1 MENDPSWYTQRN
13 KKDGSRSRETNM
25 AWYDRLLGR
34 APIVDEEKLN
44 PAQYVISRN
53 EGMTIDSREVVTNY
67 RNAYEQLEIVN
78 RAVNMI
84 VDDVSEIP
92 FAIGEKIVG
101 TTNVLKNIRRS
112 KVDLLI
118 NKEPNPFQ
126 DVSAFKRNLIIDLL
140 IDGNIFIYFDG
151 AHLYHLPADKVRI
164 YTDDKT
170 YVERYSY
177 DNSIDYSP
185 DEIIHIKENSFNSIY
200 RGTPRLKPA
209 FRTMQLL
216 GSMRDFQ
223 DNFFKNGAVPGLV
236 LKSPNTLSEK
246 IKERMLQAWV
256 ARYNPKSGGRR
267 PLFLDGGLEVE
278 NLTEINFKELDFQ
291 EGIKSNERII
301 LEAMGIPSIL
311 MDGGNNANI
320 RPNHRLYYLETILPI
335 VKKVSCAL
343 ERFFGFSMSEDVTG
357 IPALQPELRDQAAYY
372 ATLVN
377 TGILSANEARE
388 ALGKEP
394 VDGFDE
400 PRVPAN
406 IAGSATNPEQGGR
419 PTEAAPS
426 EEE

>member
-1 MENDPSWYTQRN
+1 
-13 KKDGSRSRETNM
+13 M
-25 AWYDRLLGR
+25 AWYDRFIGR
-34 APIVDEEKLN
+34 ADVEDKLN

-84 VDDVSEIP
+84 VDDVSDIP
-92 FAIGEKIVG
+92 YQIGDQTIGINNIV
-101 TTNVLKNIRRS
+101 KNIRRS
-112 KVDLLI
+112 KVDVLV

-126 DVSAFKRNLIIDLL
+126 DINTFKRNLVIDLL

-151 AHLYHLPADKVRI
+151 AHLYHLPADKMTI
-164 YTDDKT
+164 YSDSDT
-170 YVERYSY
+170 YIEKFSY

-185 DEIIHIKENSFNSIY
+185 NEIIHIKENSFNSIY
-200 RGTPRLKPA
+200 RGVPRLKPA

-216 GSMRDFQ
+216 GSMRNFQ

-246 IKERMLQAWV
+246 IKERMLQAWSI
-256 ARYNPKSGGRR
+256 RYNPNTGGRR
-267 PLFLDGGLEVE
+267 PLILDGGLEVE
-278 NLTEINFKELDFQ
+278 PMSQVNFRELDFQ
-291 EGIKSNERII
+291 ESIKANERII
-301 LEAMGIPSIL
+301 LEAMGIPPIL
-311 MDGGNNANI
+311 LDGGNNANI
-320 RPNHRLYYLETILPI
+320 RPNHRLYYLETVMPI
-335 VKKVSCAL
+335 VRKIGYAL
-343 ERFFGFSMSEDVTG
+343 ERYFGFSLTEDVTG

-388 ALGKEP
+388 ALGKDP

-406 IAGSATNPEQGGR
+406 IAGSAANPEQGGR
-419 PTEAAPS
+419 PSEAAPS

>member
-1 MENDPSWYTQRN
+1 
-13 KKDGSRSRETNM
+13 M
-25 AWYDRLLGR
+25 AWYNRFLGG
-34 APIVDEEKLN
+34 DSEEKLN
-44 PAQYVISRN
+44 PSQYVISRN
-53 EGMTIDSREVVTNY
+53 EGMTVDSREIVTNY

-92 FAIGEKIVG
+92 FAVGEKIVG
-101 TTNVLKNIRRS
+101 TNNILKNIRRS
-112 KVDLLI
+112 KVDLLL
-118 NKEPNPFQ
+118 NVEPNPFQ
-126 DVSAFKRNLIIDLL
+126 DISAFKRNLIIDLL

-151 AHLYHLPADKVRI
+151 VHLYHLPADKVTI
-164 YTDDKT
+164 YTDDTT
-170 YVERYSY
+170 YVEKYSY

-185 DEIIHIKENSFNSIY
+185 NEIIHIKENSFNSIY
-200 RGTPRLKPA
+200 RGVPRLKPA

-216 GSMRDFQ
+216 ASMRDFQ

-278 NLTEINFKELDFQ
+278 NLTEVNFKELDFQ

-301 LEAMGIPSIL
+301 LEAMGIPPIL
-311 MDGGNNANI
+311 LDGGNNANI

-335 VKKVSCAL
+335 VKKLGYAL
-343 ERFFGFSMSEDVTG
+343 ERFFGFSLAEDVTG

-388 ALGKEP
+388 AIGKEP
-394 VDGFDE
+394 VEGFDE

-406 IAGSATNPEQGGR
+406 IAGSAVSPEQGGR
-419 PTEAAPS
+419 PQEAAPS

>member
-1 MENDPSWYTQRN
+1 
-13 KKDGSRSRETNM
+13 M
-25 AWYDRLLGR
+25 AWYDRFLGGNSK
-34 APIVDEEKLN
+34 EKLN
-44 PAQYVISRN
+44 PSQYVISRN
-53 EGMTIDSREVVTNY
+53 EGMTVDSREIVTNY

-84 VDDVSEIP
+84 VDDVAEIP
-92 FAIGEKIVG
+92 FAVGEKVLG
-101 TTNVLKNIRRS
+101 TTNVVKNIRRS
-112 KVDLLI
+112 KVDLLL

-126 DVSAFKRNLIIDLL
+126 DVSTFKRNLIIDLL

-151 AHLYHLPADKVRI
+151 AHMYHLPADKI
-164 YTDDKT
+164 TIHTDDKT
-170 YVERYSY
+170 YIERFSY

-185 DEIIHIKENSFNSIY
+185 NEIIHIKENSFNSIY
-200 RGTPRLKPA
+200 RGVPRLKPA
-209 FRTMQLL
+209 YRTMQLL
-216 GSMRDFQ
+216 SSMRNFQ

-246 IKERMLQAWV
+246 VKERMMRAWSI
-256 ARYNPKSGGRR
+256 RYNPTTGGKR
-267 PLFLDGGLEVE
+267 PLILDGGLEVDA
-278 NLTEINFKELDFQ
+278 LSKINFKELDFA
-291 EGIKSNERII
+291 ESIKSNERII
-301 LEAMGIPSIL
+301 LEAMGIPPIL

-320 RPNHRLYYLETILPI
+320 RPNHRLYYLETVLPV
-335 VKKVSCAL
+335 VKKVGYAL
-343 ERFFGFSMSEDVTG
+343 ERFFGFSLNEDVTG

-406 IAGSATNPEQGGR
+406 IAGSAVNPEQGGR
-419 PTEAAPS
+419 PEEAAPS

>member
-1 MENDPSWYTQRN
+1 
-13 KKDGSRSRETNM
+13 M

-34 APIVDEEKLN
+34 TPETEEKLN

-53 EGMTIDSREVVTNY
+53 EGLTVDSREVVTNY

-84 VDDVSEIP
+84 VDDVADIP
-92 FAIGEKIVG
+92 YTLGNQTPGTSNIV
-101 TTNVLKNIRRS
+101 KNIRRS
-112 KVDLLI
+112 KVDILV
-118 NKEPNPFQ
+118 NREPNPFQ
-126 DVSAFKRNLIIDLL
+126 DINSFKRNLIIDLM

-164 YTDDKT
+164 ETDAATFISKYT
-170 YVERYSY
+170 YE
-177 DNSIDYSP
+177 NSIDYSP
-185 DEIIHIKENSFNSIY
+185 SEIIHIKENSFNSIY
-200 RGTPRLKPA
+200 RGVPRLKPA

-216 GSMRDFQ
+216 SSMRTFQ

-256 ARYNPKSGGRR
+256 ARYNPQSGGRR
-267 PLFLDGGLEVE
+267 PLFLDGGLTVE
-278 NLTEINFKELDFQ
+278 NLTEVNFKDLDFQ

-301 LEAMGIPSIL
+301 LEAMGIPPIL
-311 MDGGNNANI
+311 LDGGNNANI

-335 VKKVSCAL
+335 VRKLGYAL
-343 ERFFGFSMSEDVTG
+343 ERYFGFEVSEDVTG

-377 TGILSANEARE
+377 TGIMSPNEARE
-388 ALGKEP
+388 ALGRDP

-406 IAGSATNPEQGGR
+406 IAGSATNPEEGGR
-419 PTEAAPS
+419 PQEAAPS

>member
-1 MENDPSWYTQRN
+1 
-13 KKDGSRSRETNM
+13 M

-34 APIVDEEKLN
+34 NPDTEEKLN

-53 EGMTIDSREVVTNY
+53 EGLTVDTREVVTNY

-84 VDDVSEIP
+84 VDDVADIP
-92 FAIGEKIVG
+92 YTLGNQTPGTSNIV
-101 TTNVLKNIRRS
+101 KNIRRS
-112 KVDLLI
+112 KVDILI
-118 NKEPNPFQ
+118 NREPNPFQ
-126 DVSAFKRNLIIDLL
+126 DINSFKRNLIIDLM

-164 YTDDKT
+164 ETDASTFISKYT
-170 YVERYSY
+170 YENR
-177 DNSIDYSP
+177 IDYSP
-185 DEIIHIKENSFNSIY
+185 SEIIHIKENSFNSIY
-200 RGTPRLKPA
+200 RGVPRLKPA

-216 GSMRDFQ
+216 SSMRTFQ

-256 ARYNPKSGGRR
+256 ARYNPQSGGRR

-278 NLTEINFKELDFQ
+278 NLTEVNFKDLDFQ

-301 LEAMGIPSIL
+301 LEAMGIPPIL
-311 MDGGNNANI
+311 LDGGNNANI

-335 VKKVSCAL
+335 VRKLGYAL
-343 ERFFGFSMSEDVTG
+343 ERYFGFEVSEDVTG

-377 TGILSANEARE
+377 TGIMSPNEARE
-388 ALGKEP
+388 ALGKDP

-406 IAGSATNPEQGGR
+406 IAGSATNPEEGGR
-419 PTEAAPS
+419 PQQAAPS

>member
-1 MENDPSWYTQRN
+1 
-13 KKDGSRSRETNM
+13 M
-25 AWYDRLLGR
+25 AWYDRFLGR
-34 APIVDEEKLN
+34 DSEEKLN

-53 EGMTIDSREVVTNY
+53 EGMTVDSREVITNY

-92 FAIGEKIVG
+92 FAVGEKIVG
-101 TTNVLKNIRRS
+101 TNNILKNIRKS
-112 KVDLLI
+112 KVDLLL
-118 NKEPNPFQ
+118 NVEPNPFQ

-151 AHLYHLPADKVRI
+151 VHLYHLPADKITI
-164 YTDDKT
+164 YTDDST
-170 YVERYSY
+170 YVEKYSY

-185 DEIIHIKENSFNSIY
+185 NEIIHIKENSFNSIY
-200 RGTPRLKPA
+200 RGVPRLKPA

-216 GSMRDFQ
+216 ASMRDFQ

-301 LEAMGIPSIL
+301 LEAMGIPPIL
-311 MDGGNNANI
+311 LDGGNNANI

-335 VKKVSCAL
+335 VKKLGYAL
-343 ERFFGFSMSEDVTG
+343 ERFFGFSLNEDVTG

-388 ALGKEP
+388 AIGKEP
-394 VDGFDE
+394 VEGFDE

-406 IAGSATNPEQGGR
+406 IAGSAVNPEQGGR
-419 PTEAAPS
+419 PVEAAPS

>member
-1 MENDPSWYTQRN
+1 
-13 KKDGSRSRETNM
+13 M

-34 APIVDEEKLN
+34 NPDTEEKLN

-53 EGMTIDSREVVTNY
+53 EGLTVDSREVVTNY

-84 VDDVSEIP
+84 VDDVADIP
-92 FAIGEKIVG
+92 YNLGNQTPGISNIV
-101 TTNVLKNIRRS
+101 KNIRRS

-118 NKEPNPFQ
+118 NREPNPFQ
-126 DVSAFKRNLIIDLL
+126 DINSFKRNLIIDLM

-164 YTDDKT
+164 ETDASTFISKYT
-170 YVERYSY
+170 YE
-177 DNSIDYSP
+177 NSIDYSP
-185 DEIIHIKENSFNSIY
+185 NEIIHIKENSFNSIY
-200 RGTPRLKPA
+200 RGVPRLKPA

-216 GSMRDFQ
+216 SSMRNFQ

-256 ARYNPKSGGRR
+256 ARYNPQSGGRR

-278 NLTEINFKELDFQ
+278 NLTEVNFKDLDFQ

-301 LEAMGIPSIL
+301 LEAMGIPPIL
-311 MDGGNNANI
+311 LDGGNNANI

-335 VKKVSCAL
+335 VRKLGYAL
-343 ERFFGFSMSEDVTG
+343 ERYFGFEVAEDVTG

-377 TGILSANEARE
+377 TGIMSPNEARE
-388 ALGKEP
+388 ALGKDP

-406 IAGSATNPEQGGR
+406 IAGSAANPEEGGR
-419 PTEAAPS
+419 PQQAAPS

>member
-1 MENDPSWYTQRN
+1 
-13 KKDGSRSRETNM
+13 M
-25 AWYDRLLGR
+25 AWYDRFLGR
-34 APIVDEEKLN
+34 DSEEKLN
-44 PAQYVISRN
+44 PSQYVISRN
-53 EGMTIDSREVVTNY
+53 EGMTVDSREVVTNY

-84 VDDVSEIP
+84 VDDVAEIP
-92 FAIGEKIVG
+92 FAVGEKVLGATNIV
-101 TTNVLKNIRRS
+101 KNIRKS
-112 KVDLLI
+112 KVDLLL

-126 DVSAFKRNLIIDLL
+126 DVSSFKRNLIIDLL

-151 AHLYHLPADKVRI
+151 AHLYHLPADKVTI
-164 YTDDKT
+164 YSDDKT
-170 YVERYSY
+170 YIEKFTY

-185 DEIIHIKENSFNSIY
+185 NEIIHIKENSFNSIY
-200 RGTPRLKPA
+200 RGVPRLKPA

-301 LEAMGIPSIL
+301 LEAMGIPPIL
-311 MDGGNNANI
+311 LDGGNNANI
-320 RPNHRLYYLETILPI
+320 RPNHRLYYLETVLPI
-335 VKKVSCAL
+335 VKKVSYAL
-343 ERFFGFSMSEDVTG
+343 ERFFGFSLNEDVTG

-419 PTEAAPS
+419 PQEAAPS